1 MPLSLQSHR
10 SLPTKQLVEAVSVLV
25 VPPQPLLNK
34 SVEYTASMQNG
45 VRFMAGIPFTSR
57 PTASGSSKPRQVITN
72 GQLVPRTNILRAK
85 PGSGARVR
93 LELTN
98 WSIRRGNALLEEL
111 RGPRGYGS
119 ARSEP
124 HACTSRRRAVTRSRE
139 NAPPP
144 DIQRVRV
151 NRKATLATS
160 TRRGSTS
167 ERGFLRHARRVPPAD

>member
-1 MPLSLQSHR
+1 VPVTQTLLRHSSPGLQMPLSLQSHR
-10 SLPTKQLVEAVSVLV
+10 SLPTRQVVEAASVLA
-25 VPPQPLLNK
+25 VPPQPLFNR
-34 SVEYTASMQNG
+34 SVEYTASMQNR

-57 PTASGSSKPRQVITN
+57 PTASGSSKPRQLITN
-72 GQLVPRTNILRAK
+72 GHLVPRTSILRAK
-85 PGSGARVR
+85 PGSRARVR
-93 LELTN
+93 LELT
-98 WSIRRGNALLEEL
+98 RTMREA
-111 RGPRGYGS
+111 
-119 ARSEP
+119 EP
-124 HACTSRRRAVTRSRE
+124 HVCASRRRAVTRSRE